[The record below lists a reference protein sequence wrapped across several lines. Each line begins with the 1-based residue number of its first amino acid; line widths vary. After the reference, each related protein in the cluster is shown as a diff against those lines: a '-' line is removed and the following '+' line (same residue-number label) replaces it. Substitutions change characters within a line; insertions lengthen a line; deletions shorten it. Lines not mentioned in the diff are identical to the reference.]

1 MNQRQLR
8 DAPGRLGPCFRL
20 RGWLTRY
27 IWPSYRQR
35 RFIED
40 AQRDMKAAI
49 LDDRALHYEYGQPTG
64 PAWAELDRRQP

>member
-27 IWPSYRQR
+27 IWPSYCQR
-35 RFIED
+35 RLIED
-40 AQRDMKAAI
+40 AKRDMKALI
-49 LDDRALHYEYGQPTG
+49 EGQP
-64 PAWAELDRRQP
+64 ELD